1 MERCTRC
8 VTPTSYP
15 GLKVDAEGVCNHC
28 REHEQRYSRWEDSQ
42 AQRAQ
47 QLESI
52 LRKARKRS
60 VYYDA
65 LIPLSGG
72 KDSTYV
78 LYLATKELGL
88 KVLCY
93 TFVNG
98 FQSEVAREN
107 IAAAV
112 KASGADHFVYAP
124 NRDLMMRLYRHFTEH
139 TGMFCPVCMR
149 GITVGNFVLSS
160 LFRIPLVLNGTSE
173 RTEERPAPEFFQ
185 DGQLSYFKNVLK
197 EHPFPE
203 DVRAL
208 LYDRTLVEKA
218 QRALFLLSRGKI
230 ALGRMDVY
238 LPDFVNWNYAKL
250 YETITTKMGWRALP
264 DRDEH
269 VDCFADPVVHHYV
282 RETRFPDLTPST
294 LRCSAVVRVGQ
305 MTRAEALDVVEREM
319 RERAKPKEMQL
330 FLDSVCMS
338 EEEFLGHMKDGAR
351 HMRYQ
356 AHGPVKA
363 LVAALKSKRV
373 V

>member
-15 GLKVDAEGVCNHC
+15 GLKVDAGGVCNHC
-28 REHEQRYSRWEDSQ
+28 REHEHRYAHWEEHQ
-42 AQRAQ
+42 AERTR

-52 LRKARKRS
+52 LRRARRRS

-65 LIPLSGG
+65 LVPLSGG

-78 LYLATKELGL
+78 LYVATKELGL

-98 FQSEVAREN
+98 FQSEIARQN

-112 KASGADHFVYAP
+112 EASGADHFAYAP
-124 NRDLMMRLYRHFTEH
+124 SRDLMMRLYRHFTEH

-149 GITVGNFVLSS
+149 GITAGTFFVSS
-160 LFRIPLVLNGTSE
+160 QFRIPLVLSGSSE
-173 RTEERPAPEFFQ
+173 RTEERAAPEFFQ
-185 DGQLSYFKNVLK
+185 DGQLSYFKNVLRA
-197 EHPFPE
+197 HPFPE

-208 LYDRTLVEKA
+208 LYDRTLTEKA
-218 QRALFLLSRGKI
+218 WRALFLLSRGKI
-230 ALGRMDVY
+230 ALGRMDLY
-238 LPDFVNWNYAKL
+238 LPDYLEWNYARI
-250 YETITTKMGWRALP
+250 YQTITTKMGWRALP

-269 VDCFADPVVHHYV
+269 VDCFADPIVHHFV
-282 RETRFPDLTPST
+282 REIRVPELTPST

-305 MTRAEALDVVEREM
+305 MTRPEALEVVERE
-319 RERAKPKEMQL
+319 RRDRARPKDAQR
-330 FLDSVCMS
+330 FLDSLGMS
-338 EEEFLGHMKDGAR
+338 EQEFVGHMKDGSR

-356 AHGPVKA
+356 PRGKLRS
-363 LVAALKSKRV
+363 LVAAIKSRRV